1 MSIDDAIKKMS
12 DLIKAACASAEI
24 KAAKMSDEEARLSVY
39 APAGD
44 MQKIKDATFL
54 PAIEMLN
61 VDGMDV
67 QVFVYDKDAPPLK
80 G

>member
-1 MSIDDAIKKMS
+1 MSIDDAIRQMTEI
-12 DLIKAACASAEI
+12 IKSASGSAEI
-24 KAAKMSDEEARLSVY
+24 KSVKMSDEEVRLSVY

-44 MQKIKDATFL
+44 MERIKTATFQ
-54 PAIEMLN
+54 PAINYLN
-61 VDGMDV
+61 SDGLDI

>member
-1 MSIDDAIKKMS
+1 MSIDDAIKKMT
-12 DLIKAACASAEI
+12 DLIKASCASAEV

-39 APAGD
+39 APASD
-44 MQKIKDATFL
+44 MQKIKDATFQ
-54 PAIEMLN
+54 PAMDMLN
-61 VDGMDV
+61 NDGMDV

>member
-1 MSIDDAIKKMS
+1 MSLDDAIKQMTDK
-12 DLIKAACASAEI
+12 IKAASASAEV
-24 KAAKMSDEEARLSVY
+24 KTVKMSDEEARLSVY

-44 MQKIKDATFL
+44 IQKIKDATFQ
-54 PAIEMLN
+54 PAIDLLN
-61 VDGMDV
+61 NDGMDI

>member
-1 MSIDDAIKKMS
+1 MSLDDAIKQMTDK
-12 DLIKAACASAEI
+12 IKAACGSAEV
-24 KAAKMSDEEARLSVY
+24 KTVKMSDEEARLSVY

-44 MQKIKDATFL
+44 IQKIKDATFQ
-54 PAIEMLN
+54 PAIDLLN
-61 VDGMDV
+61 SDGLDI

>member
-1 MSIDDAIKKMS
+1 MTVDEAIQEMQSKIS
-12 DLIKAACASAEI
+12 AVCAAAEMKVVKI
-24 KAAKMSDEEARLSVY
+24 SDEEARITVR

-44 MQKIKDATFL
+44 MQKIKDNTFQ
-54 PAIEMLN
+54 PALDFLN
-61 VDGMDV
+61 KDGLDI

>member
-1 MSIDDAIKKMS
+1 MSIDDAIKQMT
-12 DLIKAACASAEI
+12 DTIKAASASAEV
-24 KAAKMSDEEARLSVY
+24 KVAKISDEEARLSVY

-44 MQKIKDATFL
+44 MQKIKDATFQ
-54 PAIEMLN
+54 PAMDLLN
-61 VDGMDV
+61 KDGMDI

>member
-1 MSIDDAIKKMS
+1 MSIDDAIQKMT

-39 APAGD
+39 APASD
-44 MQKIKDATFL
+44 MQKIKDATFQ
-54 PAIEMLN
+54 PAMDMLN
-61 VDGMDV
+61 TDDVDV

>member
-1 MSIDDAIKKMS
+1 MSLDDAIKQMT
-12 DLIKAACASAEI
+12 DLIKSASGSAEI
-24 KAAKMSDEEARLSVY
+24 KSVKMSDEEARLSVY

-44 MQKIKDATFL
+44 MERIKTATFQ
-54 PAIEMLN
+54 PTLN
-61 VDGMDV
+61 LLNSDGLDI

>member
-1 MSIDDAIKKMS
+1 MSLDDAIKQMT
-12 DLIKAACASAEI
+12 DTIKAACAIADVKI
-24 KAAKMSDEEARLSVY
+24 AKMSDEEARLSVY

-44 MQKIKDATFL
+44 IQRIKDATFQ
-54 PAIEMLN
+54 PAIDLLN
-61 VDGMDV
+61 KEGMDI

>member
-1 MSIDDAIKKMS
+1 MSIDEAIQQMQGRISGACAAAEMKVVKMS
-12 DLIKAACASAEI
+12 A
-24 KAAKMSDEEARLSVY
+24 EEARITVL

-44 MQKIKDATFL
+44 MQKIKDATL
-54 PAIEMLN
+54 QPAIDYLN
-61 VDGMDV
+61 TDGLDV

>member
-12 DLIKAACASAEI
+12 DLVTAACASAEI
-24 KAAKMSDEEARLSVY
+24 KAAKMSDEEARLTVL

-44 MQKIKDATFL
+44 MQKIKDATFQ
-54 PAIEMLN
+54 PAIDMLN
-61 VDGMDV
+61 TDGMDV